1 MKKPRTGYLVLRMYT
16 SADVTCNG
24 ETFPADF
31 EDGDTLGV
39 CFVFGTR
46 RAADDCAEGKYR
58 VDKVRLKVSPK

>member
-1 MKKPRTGYLVLRMYT
+1 MYT